1 MASHDVQEFAF
12 LNGLSH
18 KEAKRRMGK
27 TNRHQ
32 RNLNQSPPAKVPAPV
47 IEASIPLAQ
56 AAE

>member
-12 LNGLSH
+12 HNGLSN

-32 RNLNQSPPAKVPAPV
+32 RNLNQSQPAAAPAPV
-47 IEASIPLAQ
+47 TQAPIPAAQ